1 MRRAPAPRCAVPRRD
16 QPAKCRAP
24 RRPIPRSTPRRT
36 RSRPRSPT
44 RGAARA
50 TRAGGQAPQSGAG
63 RRFRAG
69 PGGRRIDPVAG
80 RADAVD
86 GPADLEHGRGI
97 LGGSRGLGAF
107 ADVDERL
114 SESGPVVA
122 AAIGIARGLE
132 QLAEL
137 AELDGGVLHLF
148 PVRVGLR
155 LDVAL
160 DRFAVFQHAFVTHRI
175 PIDLGGRLDP
185 LRHKLLRRQ
194 FGRDVAAAGAEQ
206 QSGQDER
213 AGSFQGF
220 LPAAGAFAV
229 AQDAP
234 VELTAEQVDKA
245 RGLFNENGCNACHLL
260 ADAEAAG
267 AVGPAL
273 DGNANLDKAFVV
285 DRVTNGSGPMPG
297 FGWLDPA
304 DIDLIADYIVQ
315 VKK

>member
-1 MRRAPAPRCAVPRRD
+1 MIAKSVRAKFAV
-16 QPAKCRAP
+16 
-24 RRPIPRSTPRRT
+24 
-36 RSRPRSPT
+36 
-44 RGAARA
+44 AALA
-50 TRAGGQAPQSGAG
+50 T
-63 RRFRAG
+63 
-69 PGGRRIDPVAG
+69 
-80 RADAVD
+80 
-86 GPADLEHGRGI
+86 
-97 LGGSRGLGAF
+97 
-107 ADVDERL
+107 
-114 SESGPVVA
+114 
-122 AAIGIARGLE
+122 AAIG
-132 QLAEL
+132 
-137 AELDGGVLHLF
+137 
-148 PVRVGLR
+148 
-155 LDVAL
+155 
-160 DRFAVFQHAFVTHRI
+160 
-175 PIDLGGRLDP
+175 
-185 LRHKLLRRQ
+185 
-194 FGRDVAAAGAEQ
+194 
-206 QSGQDER
+206 
-213 AGSFQGF
+213 